1 MQCFMD
7 YERTSPEGASPRA
20 RAFIIHQIGLLT
32 VTKVASV
39 RYPGLATRLNACINI
54 TKAHLI
60 SVFLSDTELQSFLTD
75 I

>member
-1 MQCFMD
+1 MHESRVGYRSNEIQTIFA
-7 YERTSPEGASPRA
+7 TSDWL
-20 RAFIIHQIGLLT
+20 ILV

-39 RYPGLATRLNACINI
+39 RYPGLATRSNACINI